1 MDEGSDSRF
10 WLKVSNLFKKNG
22 HDLEERILD
31 AQDEGEIR
39 DEDVSMLLN
48 VLELKDTTAEDVM
61 VPRTDMAA
69 AQESNTIKEIAELIV
84 ETGHSRIP
92 IYRETRD
99 SIVGVVHSKDLL
111 PALLAGNSSEPL
123 PESYMREPYFVPET
137 AGVSGIL
144 NTFRS
149 EKMHLAIV
157 VDEYGGTAGL
167 VTLEDIIEE
176 IVGEIE
182 DEHDEIRPEDI
193 QDLGDGRLLLTGKAE
208 LDDLAHDYDIVL
220 DSDQVDTIGGFLTE
234 RAGRIPS
241 QGESF
246 TIKER
251 TFTVREA
258 DAKHVLTVLMEP
270 LGD

>member
-10 WLKVSNLFKKNG
+10 WLSISNLFKKNG
-22 HDLEERILD
+22 HDLEDHILD

-69 AQESNTIKEIAELIV
+69 AEETDTLRDIAELIV

-92 IYRETRD
+92 IYRDTRD
-99 SIVGVVHSKDLL
+99 FIIGVIHAKDLL
-111 PALLAGNSSEPL
+111 PTLLAGDAAEHNPKEFL
-123 PESYMREPYFVPET
+123 REPYFVPET

-193 QDLGDGRLLLTGKAE
+193 QDLGDGTFLLSGQTE
-208 LDDLAHDYDIVL
+208 LDDLSERCNINL
-220 DSDQVDTIGGFLTE
+220 DSEQVETIGGFLTE
-234 RAGRIPS
+234 LAGRIPS
-241 QGESF
+241 QDEFF
-246 TIKER
+246 TLDGHR
-251 TFTVREA
+251 FTVREA
-258 DAKHVLTVLMEP
+258 DAKHVELILMEP
-270 LGD
+270 QED

>member
-10 WLKVSNLFKKNG
+10 WLKIFNIFKKNG
-22 HDLEERILD
+22 HDLEEHILD
-31 AQDEGEIR
+31 AKDDGEIR
-39 DEDVSMLLN
+39 GEDVSMLLN
-48 VLELKDTTAEDVM
+48 ILSLRDTTAEDIM

-69 AQESNTIKEIAELIV
+69 AQESGTIREVADLIV

-99 SIVGVVHSKDLL
+99 QIVGIVHAKDLL
-111 PALLAGNSSEPL
+111 PPMLSGADQNQPPTAF
-123 PESYMREPYFVPET
+123 MREPYFVPET
-137 AGVSGIL
+137 AEISGVL

-182 DEHDEIRPEDI
+182 DEHDETRPEDV
-193 QDLGDGRLLLTGKAE
+193 QDLGNGRLRLSGQTE
-208 LDDLAHDYDIVL
+208 LEDLAEGHDIIL
-220 DSDQVDTIGGFLTE
+220 DSEQVDTIGGYLTE
-234 RAGRIPS
+234 LAGRIPLK
-241 QGESF
+241 GEEF
-246 TIKER
+246 TLVDRRFIIE
-251 TFTVREA
+251 EA
-258 DAKHVLTVLMEP
+258 DAKHVLTVLVEP
-270 LGD
+270 LTT

>member
-10 WLKVSNLFKKNG
+10 WLKLSNLFKKNG
-22 HDLEERILD
+22 HDLEDHILD

-48 VLELKDTTAEDVM
+48 VLELRDTTAEDLM
-61 VPRTDMAA
+61 VPRTDIAA
-69 AQESNTIKEIAELIV
+69 AEVTDTLREIAELIV

-92 IYRETRD
+92 IYQDTRD
-99 SIVGVVHSKDLL
+99 SIVGVIHAKDLL
-111 PALLAGNSSEPL
+111 PTLLAGDAADHSPKEF
-123 PESYMREPYFVPET
+123 MREPYFVPET

-149 EKMHLAIV
+149 EKMHMAIV

-182 DEHDEIRPEDI
+182 DEHDEDRPEDI
-193 QDLGDGRLLLTGKAE
+193 QPLGEGSYLLSGQTE
-208 LDDLAHDYDIVL
+208 LEELKEQCGISL
-220 DSDQVDTIGGFLTE
+220 DSEQVETVGGFLTE
-234 RAGRIPS
+234 LAGRIPS
-241 QGESF
+241 PEETFSMAGHKF
-246 TIKER
+246 TI
-251 TFTVREA
+251 REA
-258 DAKHVLTVLMEP
+258 DAKHVQLIMMEP
-270 LGD
+270 IVD